1 MPVPPNFHVPCP
13 CCQAVLIVD
22 PATGAVLSHEAPA
35 GAPKTDMEEAL
46 KALREGKSRREDVFR
61 QSLSVEKNKSDVLKK
76 KFDEAVRKAKENPDA
91 PLPPREIDL

>member
-1 MPVPPNFHVPCP
+1 M
-13 CCQAVLIVD
+13 
-22 PATGAVLSHEAPA
+22 SHEAPPA
-35 GAPKTDMEEAL
+35 APKADMGEAL

-91 PLPPREIDL
+91 ALPPREIDL